1 MPKKPETKTSSTQY
15 HVKDSEITES
25 SKLSSHEYT
34 NRTKTIKLQQVNRRQ
49 RQHKHNT
56 IKRTQIQN
64 NQNKLSYRIG

>member
-25 SKLSSHEYT
+25 SKVIISRKHIQ
-34 NRTKTIKLQQVNRRQ
+34 NQNNQLQQVNRRQ
-49 RQHKHNT
+49 RQHKNST

-64 NQNKLSYRIG
+64 NQIKLSYRIG